1 MADIMQQILNNKI
14 LRYLFGS
21 FGSTVAVLL
30 FAKRIQPDLT
40 VLQSVVLGI
49 VFTAVVL
56 ALLLIWY
63 MGKELIAYL
72 HKKYVESVWGVAIIK
87 MKEINADI
95 HRLEWLDIIDEKD
108 FITTMIGLCD
118 KLKEVFDKKT
128 RDKCCVSIKIPVKH
142 TQDLMQMEVRNL
154 CRDSSHPDRD
164 TKKYL
169 EAQHSVIN
177 NTAFMEV
184 VRSIL
189 NRSKNLEYINND
201 IRGTRDYHNT
211 SLGCYSQDTLPYNSE
226 LVYPILPIRQQ
237 GKDCKMCGF
246 ICVDCPKTNAFDS
259 HVYDV
264 AMIQSISDSIYNT
277 IVRMSVA

>member
-1 MADIMQQILNNKI
+1 MADIAQQILKNKI
-14 LRYLFGS
+14 TNYLFGS
-21 FGSTVAVLL
+21 FGSTVAVFLMARR
-30 FAKRIQPDLT
+30 FDPSLT
-40 VLQSVVLGI
+40 VSQSVLLGI
-49 VFTAVVL
+49 VFAAIL
-56 ALLLIWY
+56 FALLLLWY
-63 MGKELIAYL
+63 VGKEVIDFF

-87 MKEINADI
+87 LKDVNADI

-189 NRSKNLEYINND
+189 NNSKDLEYINND
-201 IRGTRDYHNT
+201 ISATKDYHNT
-211 SLGCYSQDTLPYNSE
+211 SIGCYTQDKLPYNSE

-237 GKDCKMCGF
+237 GKDYKMCGF
-246 ICVDCPKTNAFDS
+246 ICIDCPKTNAFGN

-264 AMIQSISDSIYNT
+264 AMVQSISDSIYDT
-277 IVRMSVA
+277 MVRMSIA